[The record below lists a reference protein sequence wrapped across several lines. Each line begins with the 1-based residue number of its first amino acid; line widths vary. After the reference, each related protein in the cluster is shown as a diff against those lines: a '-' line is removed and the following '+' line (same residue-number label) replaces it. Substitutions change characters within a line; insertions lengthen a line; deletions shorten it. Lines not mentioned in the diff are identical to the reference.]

1 MMIEEDDLPEMMRR
15 LGAMADPLRYLMNDK
30 EAIRWA
36 LDEIE
41 HCRGMIADLAARCE
55 AHEAAR
61 GRCGDG
67 PEVGRLRR
75 QVVTLGD
82 LVEMQCRQL
91 TAWKAE
97 VDRFKAEA
105 VDRPGPGPAAG
116 RG

>member
-1 MMIEEDDLPEMMRR
+1 MMFTVEHANHLRNMAAGRSDLDGKAARAALEEIAR
-15 LGAMADPLRYLMNDK
+15 LKAEN
-30 EAIRWA
+30 
-36 LDEIE
+36 
-41 HCRGMIADLAARCE
+41 ADLTARCE